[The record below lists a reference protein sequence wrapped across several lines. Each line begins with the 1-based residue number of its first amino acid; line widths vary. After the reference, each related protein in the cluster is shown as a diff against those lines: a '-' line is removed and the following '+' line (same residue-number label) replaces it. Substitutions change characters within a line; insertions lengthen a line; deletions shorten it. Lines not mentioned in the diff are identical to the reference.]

1 MNYILQTS
9 RLLLREM
16 TIKAAAMVYALTLDP
31 EVIRFTGD
39 SAFESVEHAAE
50 FLASYDHYK
59 LYGY

>member
-1 MNYILQTS
+1 
-9 RLLLREM
+9 M